1 MATSTDDKAKL
12 ARASLQ
18 FLEPPSGQAYPDR
31 HTLDRYWTTAATHLW
46 RLLHVG
52 TPDFDSSTAEGSS
65 RVNRVLLVIARIKW
79 LKALA
84 MALDSRASQAGGA
97 LTWPQI
103 YKYLT
108 LVYNTE
114 MLGADYQPFDDFM
127 TKLVARLL
135 DQLMTGSELSMHDHL
150 QDQLWHAA
158 RGRLNAS
165 YLSTVTDSASAPR
178 GRNQGGD
185 DPAVRKCYLCGATDH
200 SAWKHPKD
208 KPITIPCPDCKK
220 LHAKTGPLAT
230 PCKP

>member
-1 MATSTDDKAKL
+1 MGTSTDEKAKL

-18 FLEPPSGQAYPDR
+18 FLEPPNGQAYPDR
-31 HTLDRYWTTAATHLW
+31 HTLERYWITSATHLL
-46 RLLHVG
+46 RLLHLG
-52 TPDFDSSTAEGSS
+52 TADFDIFTAEGQI
-65 RVNRVLLVIARIKW
+65 RVNRILLIIARIKW

-84 MALDSRASQAGGA
+84 MALDSRAAQVGGA

-127 TKLVARLL
+127 AKLVARLL
-135 DQLMTGSELSMHDHL
+135 DQLLTGTELSMHDHL

-158 RGRLNAS
+158 RGRLNSS
-165 YLSTVTDSASAPR
+165 YIAACTPPTPSQR
-178 GRNQGGD
+178 GRRTD
-185 DPAVRKCYLCGATDH
+185 DTAAPPKCFLCGSTDH
-200 SAWKHPKD
+200 VAWTHPKD
-208 KPITIPCPDCKK
+208 KPITIPCPACKK